1 MVSPVGLTASETW
14 SAITRGRSGIGPIT
28 SFDTSDFEA
37 KIAAEVK
44 GFEPTNYMDRKEARR
59 TDRFIQFAIAAARE
73 AIDAAGLTIDA
84 ENADDVGVVIGSGN
98 GGIITLSEQYE
109 VMRTK
114 GPGRVSPFLIPM
126 MIVDMASG
134 LVSIHTGARGPN
146 FCTVSACATGADA
159 VGNACEVIRRGDAKA
174 MIAGGSEAAIVPIG
188 LAGFASC
195 KALTL
200 RTDAHASQPFDA
212 ERDGFVMGEGA
223 AVLLLEDLDYAL
235 QRSAPILAELVGYGA
250 TGDAN
255 HITQPIEGGEGGVRA
270 MRRALKQAGLEPEDV
285 DYVNAHGTST
295 PINDKFETQAIK
307 TVFGE
312 KAFGV
317 PVSSTKSMI
326 GHLLGAAGAIEAGFC
341 VQAIQSGTLPP
352 TINYEHAD
360 PDCDLDY
367 VPNSARCQPVNV
379 AMTNSFGFGGH
390 NATLLFQR
398 YGGQS
403 ARRAPAPREPQRPGM
418 APIRRLAPGMN
429 DAGMGR

>member
-1 MVSPVGLTASETW
+1 MTQRVVVTGLGMISPVGLTAGETW
-14 SAITRGRSGIGPIT
+14 SAITRGQSGIGPIT
-28 SFDTSDFEA
+28 AFDTSDFEA

-44 GFEPTNYMDRKEARR
+44 GFDPTNYMDRKEARR

-73 AIDAAGLTIDA
+73 ALDSAALTIDA
-84 ENADDVGVVIGSGN
+84 GNADEIGVVIGSGN

-159 VGNACEVIRRGDAKA
+159 VGNAYEVIRRGDAKA

-188 LAGFASC
+188 LAGFAAC

-200 RTDAHASQPFDA
+200 RTDDHASQPFDA

-223 AVLLLEDLDYAL
+223 AVLLLEDLGFAR
-235 QRSAPILAELVGYGA
+235 QRGAPILAELVGYGA

-270 MRRALKQAGLEPEDV
+270 MRRALQKAGLEPEDV
-285 DYVNAHGTST
+285 DYINAHGTST

-312 KAFGV
+312 KAYGL
-317 PVSSTKSMI
+317 PISSTKSMI

-341 VQAIQSGTLPP
+341 VQAIQSDTIPP

-367 VPNSARCQPVNV
+367 VPNAARCQPVNV

-390 NATLLFQR
+390 NATLVFKK
-398 YGGQS
+398 YE
-403 ARRAPAPREPQRPGM
+403 A
-418 APIRRLAPGMN
+418 
-429 DAGMGR
+429 